1 MERNE
6 EVVDIWEKALKS
18 IKTRINH
25 RTYKLWLLPLKP
37 TVDSEGNLL
46 LTAPDKFFKEW
57 VESRYLKLISSTLK
71 ELEGEGMKVEI
82 SFSNNKKDIED
93 IEEIPKE
100 EPFLKEEEEVIYPYS
115 SHLNPLYTFE
125 SFIVGN
131 SNRLAHA
138 AALAVSQ
145 SPGTAYNPLFI
156 YGSVGLG
163 KTHLLQA
170 IGHFIKL
177 QGRYK
182 IGYLSSEKFTNQ
194 FILSIKTNSVSSF
207 RQNLRDLDA
216 LLIDDIHF
224 ISGKEGIQEEFFHTF
239 NVLYD
244 SHKQVILSSDR
255 PPQRLPGLEKRLVS
269 RFEWGLVSDLQS
281 PDLETRVAIL
291 KKKMELKSLNLSP
304 EQRLRVSSIQEDV
317 VYYIAENIKGNIRLL
332 EGALTRLLACS
343 SLFNKEINLDFTKEV
358 LRDIILKEVKKEVLS
373 IEEIQE
379 RVSQI
384 FNVSISDLK
393 GNRRYKSLVIP
404 RQIAIYLCRR
414 LTNNSLPQIGE
425 GFGGKDHTTV
435 MYTCKKI
442 EEKMEKDFLLKERIE
457 NLMIQLQQKN
467 Y

>member
-25 RTYKLWLLPLKP
+25 QTYKLWLLPLKP
-37 TVDSEGNLL
+37 TVNSEGNLL

-71 ELEGEGMKVEI
+71 ELGGEEMKVEI
-82 SFSNNKKDIED
+82 SFSNNKKDVED
-93 IEEIPKE
+93 VEEIPE
-100 EPFLKEEEEVIYPYS
+100 EESFLKEEGEVIYPYNS
-115 SHLNPLYTFE
+115 RLNPLYTFE

-131 SNRLAHA
+131 SNRLTHA

-156 YGSVGLG
+156 YGNVGLG

-170 IGHFIKL
+170 IGHFIKS

-224 ISGKEGIQEEFFHTF
+224 ISGKEGIQEEFFNTF

-291 KKKMELKSLNLSP
+291 KKKMELKSLNLN
-304 EQRLRVSSIQEDV
+304 EDV

-384 FNVSISDLK
+384 FNISISDLK

-404 RQIAIYLCRR
+404 RQIAVYLCRR

-457 NLMIQLQQKN
+457 NLVIQLQQKN
-467 Y
+467 N